1 MYQSLLKNNKS
12 THSITL
18 KQVSF
23 THMTAYPNNK
33 ATHPRVLDQNP
44 SVLSQ
49 CKHSKWRN
57 KDKCL

>member
-18 KQVSF
+18 KKVSF

-49 CKHSKWRN
+49 CKHSK
-57 KDKCL
+57 